1 MCYLPRVLSF
11 KERNVSTRKYNND
24 LTKLGADSYP
34 FPLDSQSLNQQA
46 KKGVTVLAALIN
58 TDYQREIG
66 LLLHSAS
73 KEEYIGDPIGHSL
86 LLLCPVISVNEK
98 LQPNLGRITN
108 SPVPSGMEF

>member
-1 MCYLPRVLSF
+1 M
-11 KERNVSTRKYNND
+11 
-24 LTKLGADSYP
+24 
-34 FPLDSQSLNQQA
+34 
-46 KKGVTVLAALIN
+46 LAALIN